1 MYSAYCNTAPHL
13 LYYNCPKG
21 EGLTAKRQDEKI
33 SKRFEKGLDNPLPM
47 WYNII
52 KGKENPPNQKGIDT
66 MANKTKMTKRD
77 YFNAIL
83 SKYPLTDDE
92 KAFVEHEL
100 ELLAKKN
107 SSEKKPTAQ
116 QTANESIKTAIAEGM
131 TPNRLYTVT
140 EIQKEIPEC
149 AELSNQRVSALLR
162 QMKDDGIIT
171 RTEDKRK
178 AYFSIAE

>member
-1 MYSAYCNTAPHL
+1 
-13 LYYNCPKG
+13 
-21 EGLTAKRQDEKI
+21 
-33 SKRFEKGLDNPLPM
+33 
-47 WYNII
+47 
-52 KGKENPPNQKGIDT
+52 

-83 SKYPLTDDE
+83 SKYPLTDAE

-100 ELLAKKN
+100 ELLEKKN

-116 QTANESIKTAIAEGM
+116 QVANEGIKAAIVAGM
-131 TPNRLYTVT
+131 TPNRLYTIT

-149 AELSNQRVSALLR
+149 AELSNQRVSALIR
-162 QMKDDGIIT
+162 QMIGNEIV

-178 AYFSIAE
+178 AYFSLAE